1 MLVKIKPYPKH
12 RWYHNWL
19 YNTFGYSKK
28 QKVSV
33 RIDSYDT
40 WGMDSTLAHIILP
53 MLKQLKE
60 TKQGSPIVDDKDV
73 PHMPKQSN
81 ARNESVQ
88 YDLFASDEQDALC
101 WDQYEQ
107 RWDYVLNEMIWA
119 FEQKVRDDWEADYIT
134 GEYDILFKEIDEGY
148 SEMVKG
154 PNHTVVTDTAGLIAH
169 QERMSNGFRLLGVY
183 WENLWD

>member
-19 YNTFGYSKK
+19 YDTFGYSKK

-40 WGMDSTLAHIILP
+40 WGMDSTLAYIILP

-60 TKQGSPIVDDKDV
+60 TKQGLPIVDDKDV

-81 ARNESVQ
+81 ESMQ

-119 FEQKVRDDWEADYIT
+119 FEQKVRDDDWQSQFIT
-134 GEYDILFKEIDEGY
+134 GEMIVSEVPQADGMVEWVCDPGTYKVDEKGMAKFDKRIQNGYRLFARYYD
-148 SEMVKG
+148 S
-154 PNHTVVTDTAGLIAH
+154 
-169 QERMSNGFRLLGVY
+169 
-183 WENLWD
+183 LWS